1 MAAAFGLTAE
11 ELKNMVKKHHK
22 AGIDVMLDVVFNHT
36 AEGNENGPYISYRGI
51 DNKTYYLLTPEG
63 YYYNFSGCGN
73 TMNCNNAVVRSFI
86 LDCLRYWVADY
97 HINGFRFDLAAIL
110 SRDSSGAHAAQSDAA
125 HCTVSGYGMR
135 SSVNK
140 QQYSTKIEGVTLLC
154 LSEVYTN
161 K

>member
-1 MAAAFGLTAE
+1 
-11 ELKNMVKKHHK
+11 
-22 AGIDVMLDVVFNHT
+22 
-36 AEGNENGPYISYRGI
+36 
-51 DNKTYYLLTPEG
+51 
-63 YYYNFSGCGN
+63 
-73 TMNCNNAVVRSFI
+73 MNCNNAYCQDNRISW
-86 LDCLRYWVADY
+86 LDWDK
-97 HINGFRFDLAAIL
+97 L
-110 SRDSSGAHAAQSDAA
+110 SENRGAHAAQSDAA